1 MTAKREMSDAKMISI
16 TIDGREIKAREDAT
30 IWEVAQSTG
39 VEIPRLCH
47 QPGME
52 PVGVCRVCA
61 VEVEGARTLVPS
73 CHRKIEP
80 GMVIRTGS
88 ERVVRAQKTLVAML
102 MSDHGVQSEP
112 ENCEL
117 TALAEQMKARN
128 GISALPPKETGRAQ
142 DFSSAVIAVDHSA
155 CILCDRCIRACTD
168 VQGNNV
174 IGRGGKGTSAK
185 IVFDT
190 DLPMGESTCVSCGEC
205 MAACP
210 TDALTDKSLT
220 LQIAPGKAKEVDSV
234 CPYCGVGCSITYQV
248 AGNTLLSVRG
258 DDTSPVNRGRLCVKG
273 RYGFD
278 YAHHPDRLTT
288 PLIRKEGAPKTKE
301 LPGNPLSLFREASW
315 DEAMELA
322 ASSLRKIHED
332 HGPSSM
338 AGFGSAKCSNEDNYL
353 FQKLIRAVFGTNNVD
368 HCTRLCHA
376 SSVAALFQTIGS
388 SAVSNP
394 FSDALKADFILV
406 AGANATENHPVAATF
421 IKQASTAGATLAV
434 IDPRRIDLVD
444 HADTFVQFRPGTD
457 VALFNGLLNVV
468 IEEKLYNADF
478 VAARTEGFKEL
489 AENVKPYTPQNVAKL
504 TGVAPDTLRAL
515 ARGYATAERSIIF
528 WGMGLSQHTHG
539 TDNCRALIALCLIC
553 GQIGRE
559 GTGLHPLRGQ
569 NNVQGASDVGLIP
582 MVYSAYQDVSS
593 PKIRKK
599 FEEAWGRKLDPEPG
613 LTVMEIADAANRGE
627 IKGMYIM
634 GENPAMSDPNLN
646 HSRGALANLE
656 FLVVQ
661 DIFLTET
668 AYFAD
673 VVLPST
679 AFPEKTGTYTNT
691 DRRVQIGR
699 RAVDPPGEAR
709 EDWRIVAELSERL
722 GYPMEYESEAEI
734 FEEIASLTPFMAGM
748 SYDRLGGHGLVWPC
762 TRPDRQ
768 GTEILFS
775 RSFPSG
781 KGKLIPVQYA
791 PAREMPDEDYPF
803 VLNTGRNIYHWHTG
817 AITRRAQALE
827 AAEPGPYVEM
837 APDDLKRL
845 KIKDDSDVRVESRR
859 GEIALPAR
867 SSSRVRPGQV
877 FIPFHY
883 VEAAANLLT
892 VDDLDPY
899 GKIPE
904 FKFCAVR
911 VRKTRKRRG

>member
-1 MTAKREMSDAKMISI
+1 MPDEKTIAI
-16 TIDGREIKAREDAT
+16 TIDGQKTEAEDGAT
-30 IWEVAQSTG
+30 IWEAAQSMG
-39 VEIPRLCH
+39 VDIPRLCH

-80 GMVIRTGS
+80 GMVIQTGS

-102 MSDHGVQSEP
+102 MADHGVQSESA
-112 ENCEL
+112 NCEL
-117 TALAEQMKARN
+117 TALAEQLEAEN
-128 GISALPPKETGRAQ
+128 GVSALPPKETGRAQ

-174 IGRGGKGTSAK
+174 IGRGGKGASAG

-210 TDALTDKSLT
+210 TDALTNKSLT
-220 LQIAPGKAKEVDSV
+220 LQIVPARTKEVDSV

-258 DDTSPVNRGRLCVKG
+258 DETSPVNQGRLCVKG

-278 YAHHPDRLTT
+278 YAHHPERLTT

-301 LPGNPLSLFREASW
+301 LPGNPLSLFREAGW
-315 DEAMELA
+315 EEALDLA
-322 ASSLRKIHED
+322 ANSLQKIHEA
-332 HGPSSM
+332 HGPSGL

-353 FQKLIRAVFGTNNVD
+353 FQKLIRAGFGTNNVD

-388 SAVSNP
+388 GAVSNP

-421 IKQASTAGATLAV
+421 IKQAASAGAALAV

-444 HADTFVQFRPGTD
+444 HADMFVQFRPGTD

-468 IEEKLYNADF
+468 ITEKRYDADF
-478 VAARTEGFKEL
+478 VAARTEGFEEL
-489 AENVKPYTPQNVAKL
+489 AENVKPYTPENVAKL
-504 TGVAPDTLRAL
+504 TGVPAEALREL
-515 ARGYATAERSIIF
+515 ARRYAASARSIIF

-582 MVYSAYQDVSS
+582 MVYSGYQDVAS
-593 PKIRKK
+593 PRIRRK
-599 FEEAWGRKLDPEPG
+599 FEKAWGRKLDPEPG
-613 LTVMEIADAANRGE
+613 LTVMEIADAAIRGE
-627 IKGMYIM
+627 VKGMYIM

-699 RAVDPPGEAR
+699 RAIDPPGEAR

-722 GYPMEYESEAEI
+722 GYPMEYDSEAEI
-734 FEEIASLTPFMAGM
+734 FDEIASLTPFMAGM
-748 SYDRLGGHGLVWPC
+748 SYDRLGAHGLVWPC
-762 TRPDRQ
+762 TKPDRP
-768 GTEILFS
+768 GREVLFEK
-775 RSFPSG
+775 SFPSG
-781 KGKLIPVQYA
+781 RGKLIPVQYA
-791 PAREMPDEDYPF
+791 PARELPDDDYPF

-837 APDDLKRL
+837 APEDIKRL
-845 KIKDDSDVRVESRR
+845 KIKDGSDVVVESRR
-859 GEIALPAR
+859 GEITLPAR
-867 SSSRVRPGQV
+867 ASARGRPGQV

-911 VRKTRKRRG
+911 VKKARKRRT

>member
-1 MTAKREMSDAKMISI
+1 MSDTKAIAI
-16 TIDGREIKAREDAT
+16 TIDGQETQAEAGAT
-30 IWEVAQSTG
+30 IWEVAQSMG
-39 VEIPRLCH
+39 VEVPRLCH

-73 CHRKIEP
+73 CHRKVEP
-80 GMVIRTGS
+80 GMVIQTGS

-102 MSDHGVQSEP
+102 MADHGAESEP
-112 ENCEL
+112 VGCEL
-117 TALAEQMKARN
+117 TALAAQLEAQN
-128 GISALPPKETGRAQ
+128 GVSALPPKEAGGAQ
-142 DFSSAVIAVDHSA
+142 DFSSSVIAVDHSA

-174 IGRGGKGTSAK
+174 IGRGGKGASAR
-185 IVFDT
+185 IVFDA
-190 DLPMGESTCVSCGEC
+190 DLPMGDSTCVSCGEC

-210 TDALTDKSLT
+210 TDALTNKSLT
-220 LQIAPGKAKEVDSV
+220 LQIAPGKPKEVDSV
-234 CPYCGVGCSITYQV
+234 CPYCGVGCSIAYQV

-258 DDTSPVNRGRLCVKG
+258 DETSPVNRGRLCVKG

-301 LPGNPLSLFREASW
+301 LPGDPHSLFREASW

-322 ASSLRKIHED
+322 AASLKKIHEA

-368 HCTRLCHA
+368 HCTRLCHS

-394 FSDALKADFILV
+394 FSDALQADFILV

-421 IKQASTAGATLAV
+421 IKQAASAGATLAV
-434 IDPRRIDLVD
+434 VDPRRIDLVD
-444 HADTFVQFRPGTD
+444 HADMFVQFRPGTD

-468 IEEKLYNADF
+468 IEEKLYDADF
-478 VAARTEGFKEL
+478 ITARTEGFPEL
-489 AENVKPYTPQNVAKL
+489 AENVKPYTPENVAKL
-504 TGVAPDTLRAL
+504 TGVPAEKLREL
-515 ARGYATAERSIIF
+515 ARGYATSERSMTF

-539 TDNCRALIALCLIC
+539 TDNCRALISLCLIC

-582 MVYSAYQDVSS
+582 MVYSAYQDVAS
-593 PKIRKK
+593 PTIRRK
-599 FEEAWGRKLDPEPG
+599 FEKAWGRKLDPEPG

-699 RAVDPPGEAR
+699 RALDPPGQAR

-734 FEEIASLTPFMAGM
+734 FDEIASLTPFMAGM
-748 SYDRLGGHGLVWPC
+748 SYDRLGRHGLVWPC
-762 TRPDRQ
+762 TRPNHK
-768 GTEILFS
+768 GKAVLFDK
-775 RSFPSG
+775 SFPSG
-781 KGKLIPVQYA
+781 PGKLIPVQYA
-791 PAREMPDEDYPF
+791 PAREMPDAEYPF

-837 APDDLKRL
+837 SPEDLKRL
-845 KIKDDSDVRVESRR
+845 RIRNDSDVRVESRR
-859 GEIALPAR
+859 GEITLPAR
-867 SSSRVRPGQV
+867 ASSRVRPGQV

-911 VRKTRKRRG
+911 VRKPRKPRG

>member
-1 MTAKREMSDAKMISI
+1 MPDEKTIAI
-16 TIDGREIKAREDAT
+16 TIDGQKIEAEGGAT
-30 IWEVAQSTG
+30 IWEAAQSMG
-39 VEIPRLCH
+39 VDIPRLCH

-80 GMVIRTGS
+80 GMAIQTGS

-102 MSDHGVQSEP
+102 MADHGVQSESQS
-112 ENCEL
+112 CEL
-117 TALAEQMKARN
+117 TALAEQLEAEN
-128 GISALPPKETGRAQ
+128 GVSALPPKETGRAQ

-174 IGRGGKGTSAK
+174 IGRGGKGANAR

-210 TDALTDKSLT
+210 TDALTNKSLT
-220 LQIAPGKAKEVDSV
+220 LQIVPGRTNEVDSV

-258 DDTSPVNRGRLCVKG
+258 DETSPVNQGRLCVKG

-278 YAHHPDRLTT
+278 YAHHPDRLTA

-315 DEAMELA
+315 EEALDLA
-322 ASSLRKIHED
+322 ANSLKKIHEA
-332 HGPSSM
+332 HGPSGL

-353 FQKLIRAVFGTNNVD
+353 FQKLIRAAFGTNNVD

-388 SAVSNP
+388 GAVSNP

-421 IKQASTAGATLAV
+421 IKQAASAGAALAV

-468 IEEKLYNADF
+468 IEEKLYDADF
-478 VAARTEGFKEL
+478 VAARTEGFREL
-489 AENVKPYTPQNVAKL
+489 AENVKPYTPENVAKL
-504 TGVAPDTLRAL
+504 TGVPAETLREL
-515 ARGYATAERSIIF
+515 ARRYATSARSIIF

-582 MVYSAYQDVSS
+582 MVYSGYQDVAS
-593 PKIRKK
+593 PRIRRK
-599 FEEAWGRKLDPEPG
+599 FEKAWGRKLDPEPG
-613 LTVMEIADAANRGE
+613 LTVMEIADAAIRGE

-656 FLVVQ
+656 FLLVQ

-709 EDWRIVAELSERL
+709 EDWRIVAELSQRL
-722 GYPMEYESEAEI
+722 GYPMEYTSEAEI
-734 FEEIASLTPFMAGM
+734 FDEITSLTPFMAGM
-748 SYDRLGGHGLVWPC
+748 SYDRLGAHGLVWPC
-762 TRPDRQ
+762 TKPDHPGREVLFDKSFRPAA
-768 GTEILFS
+768 ES
-775 RSFPSG
+775 SYPSS
-781 KGKLIPVQYA
+781 
-791 PAREMPDEDYPF
+791 
-803 VLNTGRNIYHWHTG
+803 
-817 AITRRAQALE
+817 TRRQ
-827 AAEPGPYVEM
+827 
-837 APDDLKRL
+837 
-845 KIKDDSDVRVESRR
+845 
-859 GEIALPAR
+859 R
-867 SSSRVRPGQV
+867 SCRTTTIPSS
-877 FIPFHY
+877 
-883 VEAAANLLT
+883 
-892 VDDLDPY
+892 
-899 GKIPE
+899 
-904 FKFCAVR
+904 
-911 VRKTRKRRG
+911 

>member
-1 MTAKREMSDAKMISI
+1 MSKGQTVSI
-16 TIDGREIKAREDAT
+16 TIDGREITSRAGAT
-30 IWEVAQSTG
+30 IWEVARSMG
-39 VEIPRLCH
+39 VEVPRLCH

-73 CHRKIEP
+73 CHRKIEQ
-80 GMVIRTGS
+80 GMVVRTGS
-88 ERVVRAQKTLVAML
+88 ERVLRAQKTLVSML
-102 MSDHGVQSEP
+102 MADHGPESEP
-112 ENCEL
+112 VNCEL
-117 TALAEQMKARN
+117 TALAEQLEAEN
-128 GISALPPKETGRAQ
+128 GVSDLPSKESGREQ

-174 IGRGGKGTSAK
+174 IGRGGKGANAG
-185 IVFDT
+185 IVFDA

-210 TDALTDKSLT
+210 TDALTNKSLT
-220 LQIAPGKAKEVDSV
+220 LQIVPDKPKDVDSV
-234 CPYCGVGCSITYQV
+234 CPYCGVGCAITYQV
-248 AGNTLLSVRG
+248 AGDTLLSVRG
-258 DDTSPVNRGRLCVKG
+258 DETSPVNRGRLCVKG

-278 YAHHPDRLTT
+278 YAHHTDRLTT

-301 LPGNPLSLFREASW
+301 LPGNPRSLFREASW
-315 DEAMELA
+315 EEAMDLA
-322 ASSLRKIHED
+322 AASLGKILEA

-376 SSVAALFQTIGS
+376 SSVAALMQTIGS
-388 SAVSNP
+388 GAVSNP

-421 IKQASTAGATLAV
+421 MKQAASGGATLAV

-444 HADTFVQFRPGTD
+444 HADLFVQFRPGTD

-468 IEEKLYNADF
+468 IEEKLYDKNF
-478 VAARTEGFKEL
+478 VAARTEGFEEL
-489 AENVKPYTPQNVAKL
+489 AENVKPYTPENVAKL
-504 TGVAPDTLRAL
+504 TGVPADALRKL
-515 ARGYATAERSIIF
+515 ARLYATSERSIIF

-582 MVYSAYQDVSS
+582 MVYTGYQEVDSARV
-593 PKIRKK
+593 RRK
-599 FEEAWGRKLDPEPG
+599 FEKAWGRKLDPEPG

-699 RAVDPPGEAR
+699 RAIAPPGEAR
-709 EDWRIVAELSERL
+709 EDWRIVAELSGRL
-722 GYPMEYESEAEI
+722 GYPMDYETEADI
-734 FEEIASLTPFMAGM
+734 FDEIAALTPFMAGM

-762 TRPDRQ
+762 WKPDHK
-768 GTEILFS
+768 GTEILFGK
-775 RSFPSG
+775 SFPSG
-781 KGKLIPVQYA
+781 RGKLIPVQYA
-791 PAREMPDEDYPF
+791 PAKELPDGEFSF

-817 AITRRAQALE
+817 AITRRAQALD

-845 KIKDDSDVRVESRR
+845 KIRDGSDVLVQSRR
-859 GEIALPAR
+859 GEIVLPAR
-867 SSSRVRPGQV
+867 ALARVRPGQV

-911 VRKTRKRRG
+911 VRKPRKRRK

>member
-1 MTAKREMSDAKMISI
+1 MPDDKTVTI
-16 TIDGREIKAREDAT
+16 TIDGREIEAGAGAT
-30 IWEVAQSTG
+30 IWEAAQSMG
-39 VEIPRLCH
+39 VEVPRLCH
-47 QPGME
+47 QPGVE

-73 CHRKIEP
+73 CHRKVEP

-102 MSDHGVQSEP
+102 MADHGVPSEP

-117 TALAEQMKARN
+117 TALAGQLEAGN
-128 GISALPPKETGRAQ
+128 GVSALPSKEAGRAQ
-142 DFSSAVIAVDHSA
+142 DFSSSVIAVDHSA

-174 IGRGGKGTSAK
+174 IGRGGKGASAR
-185 IVFDT
+185 IVFDA

-210 TDALTDKSLT
+210 TDALTNKSLT
-220 LQIAPGKAKEVDSV
+220 LQIAPDKPKEVDSV

-258 DDTSPVNRGRLCVKG
+258 DETSPVNRGRLCVKG

-301 LPGNPLSLFREASW
+301 LPGDPLSLFREASW
-315 DEAMELA
+315 EEAMDLA
-322 ASSLRKIHED
+322 AASLGKIHET

-368 HCTRLCHA
+368 HCTRLCHS

-421 IKQASTAGATLAV
+421 IKQAASAGATLAV
-434 IDPRRIDLVD
+434 VDPRRIDLVD
-444 HADTFVQFRPGTD
+444 HADMFVQFRPGTD

-468 IEEKLYNADF
+468 IEEKLYDADF
-478 VAARTEGFKEL
+478 IAARTEGFGEL
-489 AENVKPYTPQNVAKL
+489 AENVKPYTPENVAKL
-504 TGVAPDTLRAL
+504 TGVPAETLREL
-515 ARGYATAERSIIF
+515 ARGYATSGRSMTF

-553 GQIGRE
+553 GQVGRE

-582 MVYSAYQDVSS
+582 MVYSAYQDVAS
-593 PKIRKK
+593 PTIRRK
-599 FEEAWGRKLDPEPG
+599 FEKAWGRKLDPEPG

-699 RAVDPPGEAR
+699 RAIDPPGEAR

-722 GYPMEYESEAEI
+722 GYPMEYESESEI
-734 FEEIASLTPFMAGM
+734 FDEIASLTPFMAGM
-748 SYDRLGGHGLVWPC
+748 SYDRLGDHGLVWPC
-762 TRPDRQ
+762 TRPNHKGKDV
-768 GTEILFS
+768 LFDK
-775 RSFPSG
+775 SFPSG
-781 KGKLIPVQYA
+781 RGKLIPVQYA
-791 PAREMPDEDYPF
+791 PARELPDDEFPF

-837 APDDLKRL
+837 APEDLKRL
-845 KIKDDSDVRVESRR
+845 RIRADSDVRVESRR
-859 GEIALPAR
+859 GEITLPAR
-867 SSSRVRPGQV
+867 ASARVRPGQV

-911 VRKTRKRRG
+911 VRRPRKRRR

>member
-1 MTAKREMSDAKMISI
+1 MPDEKTIAIR
-16 TIDGREIKAREDAT
+16 IDGREIKSRAGAT
-30 IWEVAQSTG
+30 IWEAAQSMG

-61 VEVEGARTLVPS
+61 VEVEGARTLVPA

-80 GMVIRTGS
+80 GMVIQTGS

-102 MSDHGVQSEP
+102 MADHGVQSEP

-117 TALAEQMKARN
+117 TALAEQMEAKN
-128 GISALPPKETGRAQ
+128 GVSALPSKETGRSQ

-174 IGRGGKGTSAK
+174 IGRGGKGADAK
-185 IVFDT
+185 IVFDA

-210 TDALTDKSLT
+210 TDALTNKSLT
-220 LQIAPGKAKEVDSV
+220 LQIVPGKTREVDSV
-234 CPYCGVGCSITYQV
+234 CPYCGVGCSISYQV

-258 DDTSPVNRGRLCVKG
+258 DETSPVNQGRLCVKG

-315 DEAMELA
+315 EEALDLTA
-322 ASSLRKIHED
+322 ASLGKIFD
-332 HGPSSM
+332 AHGPSAL

-376 SSVAALFQTIGS
+376 SSVAALLQTIGS
-388 SAVSNP
+388 GAVSNP

-421 IKQASTAGATLAV
+421 IKQAASAGATLAV

-444 HADTFVQFRPGTD
+444 HADMFVQFRPGTD

-468 IEEKLYNADF
+468 IAEKLYDADF
-478 VAARTEGFKEL
+478 VAARTEGFEEL
-489 AENVKPYTPQNVAKL
+489 AENVKPYTPENVSKL
-504 TGVAPDTLRAL
+504 TGIPAEALREL
-515 ARGYATAERSIIF
+515 ARRYATSARSIIF

-582 MVYSAYQDVSS
+582 MVYTGYQDVAS
-593 PKIRKK
+593 PRIRRK
-599 FEEAWGRKLDPEPG
+599 FEKAWGRKLDPEPG
-613 LTVMEIADAANRGE
+613 LTVMEIADAALRGE
-627 IKGMYIM
+627 VKGMYIM

-699 RAVDPPGEAR
+699 RAIDPPGLAR

-722 GYPMEYESEAEI
+722 GYPMDYESEAEI
-734 FEEIASLTPFMAGM
+734 FDEIASLTPFMAGM
-748 SYDRLGGHGLVWPC
+748 SYDRLGGHGLLWPC
-762 TRPDRQ
+762 ARPNHK
-768 GTEILFS
+768 GTEILFGK
-775 RSFPSG
+775 SFPSG
-781 KGKLIPVQYA
+781 RGKLIPVQYA
-791 PAREMPDEDYPF
+791 PARELPDEDYPF

-837 APDDLKRL
+837 SPDDMKRMR
-845 KIKDDSDVRVESRR
+845 IRNDSNVLVESRR
-859 GEIALPAR
+859 GEITLPVRA
-867 SSSRVRPGQV
+867 STRVRPGQV

-911 VRKTRKRRG
+911 VRKTRKQRR